1 MLPDLLVQIFT
12 RHAVYGEGLK
22 TQTVNDFAPFLK
34 QIQINLT
41 AELAGIDDLNSF
53 KGRKLGRLLT
63 TICKSV
69 DASFLDYEKVWR
81 QSLAE
86 LAQYESEFAIKAFG
100 QVAAVDLSTPAPA
113 QIMSAAFAQPLQVKG
128 IDGGNLLQ
136 TFYTNWTD
144 KTKQRVTGAVRLGV
158 AQGATIEQLV
168 RTIKGTKRANYRD
181 GLLDVTRRDV
191 NMMVRTSV
199 AHVTNQSRAA
209 VYQQNA
215 DTVVGEEILSVLDGR
230 TSELCR
236 ALSGRR
242 YEVGKGPQPPLH
254 MMCRSMRVPVLDDGL
269 DFLDGAGKQFARG
282 AKGVEKVGADLH
294 YYDWLKTQPQ
304 GFQDDVL
311 GATRGQLFRKGGLS
325 AKRFA
330 QLQLDKNFRPRTL
343 VEIKRIETEAFDKAE
358 LSTGSKLGNLV
369 QKDLKTLYSRAKD
382 AKDEVNKLA
391 KGVAKEY
398 KGTVLAVPLK
408 GEVRAFQK
416 IINDYGGDVRSI
428 SDIVRNTIVVDTK
441 QVAKVAEQLE
451 QKGAKVKV
459 VNPKTDIFGYSG
471 VNAKVTTRGG
481 FKGEIQVN
489 SPDMIFAK
497 EPSNISKNILGSK
510 LYAQMV
516 DRYGDI
522 GGRGHILYEKGR
534 SLTEGS
540 GEWLKVIARSR
551 EYYRGF
557 W

>member
-1 MLPDLLVQIFT
+1 MMLPDLLVQIFT

-41 AELAGIDDLNSF
+41 AELADIDDLNSF

-63 TICKSV
+63 TISKSL

-113 QIMSAAFAQPLQVKG
+113 QIMTAAFAQPLQVKG

-168 RTIKGTKRANYRD
+168 RTIKGTKKANYRD

-215 DTVVGEEILSVLDGR
+215 DIVVGEEILSVLDGR

-282 AKGVEKVGADLH
+282 AKGIEKVGADLH
-294 YYDWLKTQPQ
+294 YYDWLKTQPKS
-304 GFQDDVL
+304 FQDDVL
-311 GATRGQLFRKGGLS
+311 GVTRGQLFRKGGLS

-330 QLQLDKNFRPRTL
+330 QLQLDKNFKPRTL
-343 VEIKRIETEAFDKAE
+343 D
-358 LSTGSKLGNLV
+358 
-369 QKDLKTLYSRAKD
+369 
-382 AKDEVNKLA
+382 
-391 KGVAKEY
+391 
-398 KGTVLAVPLK
+398 
-408 GEVRAFQK
+408 
-416 IINDYGGDVRSI
+416 
-428 SDIVRNTIVVDTK
+428 
-441 QVAKVAEQLE
+441 
-451 QKGAKVKV
+451 
-459 VNPKTDIFGYSG
+459 
-471 VNAKVTTRGG
+471 
-481 FKGEIQVN
+481 
-489 SPDMIFAK
+489 
-497 EPSNISKNILGSK
+497 NI
-510 LYAQMV
+510 
-516 DRYGDI
+516 
-522 GGRGHILYEKGR
+522 R
-534 SLTEGS
+534 SLEKQAFADAG
-540 GEWLKVIARSR
+540 L
-551 EYYRGF
+551 
-557 W
+557 